1 MKEGRIIIIVT
12 VITSIIIAITSYIL
26 NTYYPSELDYYDIA
40 RNLYYGLFMSLLT
53 GVCQYFVNKRKIIN
67 NIYGYYFDIYR
78 TYYYAKNR
86 SIIGHYNSYGLYK
99 KIVELNSKTNESLDE
114 YHGLFIKKDKTY
126 KKLDP
131 KIKLDNYKGKYI
143 EKSFFKLFNKK
154 FFNMAYN
161 PLIKAIENILININK
176 KRFEKDK
183 ADMISVYNSLWSD
196 ENDK

>member
-1 MKEGRIIIIVT
+1 MKEGRILIIGSI
-12 VITSIIIAITSYIL
+12 ILSIIIAIISYIL
-26 NTYYPSELDYYDIA
+26 NTYYPSKLDYYDIA

-53 GVCQYFVNKRKIIN
+53 GLCQYFVNKRKIIN

-78 TYYYAKNR
+78 THYYAKNKP
-86 SIIGHYNSYGLYK
+86 ILGHYNSYGLYK

-131 KIKLDNYKGKYI
+131 TVKLDNYKGKYI
-143 EKSFFKLFNKK
+143 EKSFLMIFNKK
-154 FFNMAYN
+154 YFNMAYE
-161 PLIKAIENILININK
+161 PLIKAIEKILIDINK

-183 ADMISVYNSLWSD
+183 ADMMSIYNSLWSNKN
-196 ENDK
+196 EK